1 MNNFVARAE
10 GISWFSPRR
19 KSSEPRSKPR
29 GKKTKGDEKERER
42 KDTRKGGEKKDGPV
56 KKLIGAR
63 PDNE

>member
-19 KSSEPRSKPR
+19 KSHE
-29 GKKTKGDEKERER
+29 GKKRTKRDEKERER
-42 KDTRKGGEKKDGPV
+42 KDTRRGGEKKDGPV